1 MIVFSQLREE
11 HLRVSKKSDHHER
24 LDNGHGGVA
33 LIPPSNIHDDGDRD
47 DDDDGGIIS
56 EAG

>member
-1 MIVFSQLREE
+1 M
-11 HLRVSKKSDHHER
+11 SKKSDHHEM

-33 LIPPSNIHDDGDRD
+33 LPSNIHGDGHRD
-47 DDDDGGIIS
+47 DDGDGGIIS

>member
-1 MIVFSQLREE
+1 MTGIFACPK
-11 HLRVSKKSDHHER
+11 RVITTRGLTMDMVV
-24 LDNGHGGVA
+24 L
-33 LIPPSNIHDDGDRD
+33 PPSNIHDDGDRD

>member
-1 MIVFSQLREE
+1 M
-11 HLRVSKKSDHHER
+11 SKKSDHHER

-47 DDDDGGIIS
+47 IDDDGGIIS

>member
-1 MIVFSQLREE
+1 MIAFSQLRDR
-11 HLRVSKKSDHHER
+11 HLRVSEKSDHHEG
-24 LDNGHGGVA
+24 LDNGHAGAA
-33 LIPPSNIHDDGDRD
+33 LIPLSHIHDAGDRD

>member
-1 MIVFSQLREE
+1 MFSQLRDK

-24 LDNGHGGVA
+24 LDNGAA
-33 LIPPSNIHDDGDRD
+33 LIPSSNIHDDGDRD

-56 EAG
+56 EGG